1 MSKRIKVTNFQP
13 DEKNFNKHSE
23 YGMLLLQ
30 KSIEK
35 VGVIESIT
43 VSADDKVI
51 SGNARQEKFLEVFG
65 DEVQPIVIET
75 DGKRPVILKRTDI
88 NSGTKQ
94 FHEAAMLANTV
105 AKKNINLDTELIQEV
120 LVEEFE
126 VNVQEL
132 GVETIINPDDLSDEF
147 ALKSGDKEPYQQIT
161 FFFSD
166 QQAEQIR
173 NAIADII
180 STPEFEH
187 AETFGNQNK
196 NGNAIHLI
204 VKQWEDAKK

>member
-1 MSKRIKVTNFQP
+1 MSKRIKVTDFQP

-94 FHEAAMLANTV
+94 FHEAALLANTV

-132 GVETIINPDDLSDEF
+132 GVDVWPDDETDNLPDELKNLDLAPDDLKKLE
-147 ALKSGDKEPYQQIT
+147 GDDNVIYERIIIVFLPEEKNTVEELIGQKINKVVYK
-161 FFFSD
+161 FS
-166 QQAEQIR
+166 ELR
-173 NAIADII
+173 
-180 STPEFEH
+180 
-187 AETFGNQNK
+187 K
-196 NGNAIHLI
+196 
-204 VKQWEDAKK
+204 

>member
-1 MSKRIKVTNFQP
+1 MSKRIKITDFHP

-23 YGMLLLQ
+23 YGMSLLQ

-43 VSADDKVI
+43 VSADGKI
-51 SGNARQEKFLEVFG
+51 ITGNARQEKFLEVFG
-65 DEVQPIVIET
+65 DEVQPVVIET

-94 FHEAAMLANTV
+94 FHEAALLANTV

-126 VNVQEL
+126 ANVEEL
-132 GVETIINPDDLSDEF
+132 GVETVSDINLSD
-147 ALKSGDKEPYQQIT
+147 
-161 FFFSD
+161 FFSSD
-166 QQAEQIR
+166 QE
-173 NAIADII
+173 
-180 STPEFEH
+180 P
-187 AETFGNQNK
+187 
-196 NGNAIHLI
+196 
-204 VKQWEDAKK
+204 DAKKEKAVICPHCGKDINKNAGEYENDGDN

>member
-1 MSKRIKVTNFQP
+1 MSKRIKITDFQP

-23 YGMLLLQ
+23 YGMSLLQ

-51 SGNARQEKFLEVFG
+51 TGNARQEKFLEVFG
-65 DEVQPIVIET
+65 EEVQPIIVET

-94 FHEAAMLANTV
+94 FHEAALLANTV

-120 LVEEFE
+120 LIEEFE
-126 VNVQEL
+126 VNVEEL
-132 GVETIINPDDLSDEF
+132 GVETVSDVDLSNFFNNNPAENPKE
-147 ALKSGDKEPYQQIT
+147 AKRVICPHCGKNINKS
-161 FFFSD
+161 
-166 QQAEQIR
+166 
-173 NAIADII
+173 
-180 STPEFEH
+180 PEEY
-187 AETFGNQNK
+187 ENDRDN
-196 NGNAIHLI
+196 
-204 VKQWEDAKK
+204 